1 MAKATTKTPPV
12 LLRRPEVLRRCGIS
26 NTTLHRLIHSD
37 DFPRP
42 VQLGERS
49 VAWIES
55 EIDAWIE
62 SRIKASRPKVGAS
75 HV

>member
-26 NTTLHRLIHSD
+26 NTTLHRLIHSG
-37 DFPRP
+37 DFPPP

-55 EIDAWIE
+55 EIDAWIV
-62 SRIKASRPKVGAS
+62 SRIEASRAKGDAG